1 MKKQVFD
8 ITGMSCSACSA
19 RVGKVV
25 GALRGVADVSVSLL
39 KNSMT
44 VQYDDAVLTP
54 DTIAAA
60 MRKAGYGASPAVA
73 GTRAQTQTDGLKRRL
88 ILSFVFMSGVLACS
102 MGGAVADPFASGC
115 AQAFFTA
122 LTVWVNRG
130 CFIKGFATLF
140 RGAPNMDSL
149 IALGATAAVVYSACV
164 LCLTGGEGGLYFESA
179 AMVLTLIML
188 GRYLESRA
196 KGKTAAAIE
205 KLLTLAPQTA
215 VVVRNGAERT
225 VPASELKTGDLIVV
239 KAGDKTAAD
248 GEIVEGRGVLD
259 ESAMTGESTPVSK
272 QAGDTVLAAAVAVS
286 GHFVMRAR
294 QVGSDT
300 VLAQIVRLVDEATSS
315 KAPIARLADKI
326 SGVFVPFVII
336 AAALTAAVWLLS
348 GAAAGFAVSA
358 GVSVLVVSCPCA
370 LGLATPTAIMV
381 GAGRGA
387 ARGVLFKTAAALE
400 TAGRVTTVALDKTGT
415 LTAGKPAVTDV
426 EELDDRLAETL
437 ASLETMSGHPLGRA
451 VIDWAGGRNAAARKV
466 ENFEQIDGQGIRGEI
481 DGVPC
486 CAGNARMMRAAGVD
500 NMPEQTA
507 EKWAASG
514 RTPVF
519 CAIGGKLLG
528 AVGIADPVKP
538 DAAAAVKALRAAGI
552 KTVMLTGDNAR
563 TAAAVAAATGG
574 DSFVAEMLPQD
585 KEREIRRLRELG
597 ETVAMVGDG
606 INDSPALARADVGL
620 AVGSGTDIA
629 VESADVVLMNGDLS
643 SVVFALELGRAVLKN
658 IKENLFWAFFYNL
671 VCIPVAAG
679 VFYPRFGVLFTP
691 AVAAAA
697 MSFSSFS
704 VVTNALRL
712 RRFAGGLKERKRN
725 MKKIV
730 VIEEMHCEHCAA
742 AVVKALRA
750 VDGVIDAAVDLKAKK
765 ADVETNGNVADE
777 TLAAAVDEAGFKTVC
792 VTNA

>member
-25 GALRGVADVSVSLL
+25 GALRGVADVSVNLL
-39 KNSMT
+39 KNNMT
-44 VQYDDAVLTP
+44 VRYDDAVLTAGA
-54 DTIAAA
+54 IAAA
-60 MRKAGYGASPAVA
+60 VRKAGYGASPAAA
-73 GTRAQTQTDGLKRRL
+73 GTRAQTQPDGLKRRL
-88 ILSFVFMSGVLACS
+88 ILSFVFMAGVLACS
-102 MGGAVADPFASGC
+102 MGGAIADPFASGC
-115 AQAFFTA
+115 TQAFFAA

-130 CFIKGFATLF
+130 CFTKGFATLF
-140 RGAPNMDSL
+140 HGAPNMDSL
-149 IALGATAAVVYSACV
+149 IALGSTAAIVYSACV
-164 LCLTGGEGGLYFESA
+164 LCLTNGKGNLYFESA
-179 AMVLTLIML
+179 AMVLTLITL

-205 KLLTLAPQTA
+205 KLLTLAPQMA

-239 KAGDKTAAD
+239 KAGDKIAAD
-248 GEIVEGRGVLD
+248 GEIVEGCGVLD
-259 ESAMTGESTPVSK
+259 ESAMTGESAPVSK
-272 QAGDTVLAAAVAVS
+272 KAGDTVLAAAVVVS

-381 GAGRGA
+381 GAGCGA
-387 ARGVLFKTAAALE
+387 SHGVLFKTAAALE
-400 TAGRVTTVALDKTGT
+400 TAGRVTTAAFDKTGT

-426 EELDDRLAETL
+426 EELDGRLAETL

-451 VIDWAGGRNAAARKV
+451 VISWAAGLNATVYKV
-466 ENFEQIDGQGIRGEI
+466 ENFEQINGQGIRGKI
-481 DGVPC
+481 GGVFC
-486 CAGNARMMRAAGVD
+486 CAGNARMMRTAGVE
-500 NMPEQTA
+500 NTLEQTA

-519 CAIGGKLLG
+519 CAVGGKLLG

-563 TAAAVAAATGG
+563 TAAAVAAATGV
-574 DSFVAEMLPQD
+574 DDFAAEMLPQD
-585 KEREIRRLRELG
+585 KEREIRRLRERG

-712 RRFAGGLKERKRN
+712 RRFAGGLRERKKH

-730 VIEEMHCEHCAA
+730 VIEGMHCEHCAA
-742 AVVKALRA
+742 CVVKALRA

>member
-25 GALRGVADVSVSLL
+25 GALRGVADVSVNLL
-39 KNSMT
+39 QNSMT
-44 VQYDDAVLTP
+44 VQYDDAVLTSG
-54 DTIAAA
+54 DIAAA
-60 MRKAGYGASPAVA
+60 VQKAGYGASPATA
-73 GTRAQTQTDGLKRRL
+73 GSRVKTQTDGLKRRL
-88 ILSFVFMSGVLACS
+88 ILSFVFMTGVLACS
-102 MGGAVADPFASGC
+102 MGRMPADPFASGC
-115 AQAFFTA
+115 AQAFFAA
-122 LTVWVNRG
+122 LTVWVNRR
-130 CFIKGFATLF
+130 CFIKGFGALF

-149 IALGATAAVVYSACV
+149 IALGSAAAVVYSAAV
-164 LCLTGGEGGLYFESA
+164 LWLTGGTGNLYFESA
-179 AMVLTLIML
+179 AMVLTLITL
-188 GRYLESRA
+188 GRYMESRA
-196 KGKTAAAIE
+196 KGKTADAVE

-215 VVVRNGAERT
+215 VVIRDGSEQT
-225 VPASELKTGDLIVV
+225 VPVSGLRTGDLIVV
-239 KAGDKTAAD
+239 KAGDKAAAD

-259 ESAMTGESTPVSK
+259 ESALTGESAPVSK
-272 QAGDTVLAAAVAVS
+272 KAGDTVLAAAVAVS
-286 GHFVMRAR
+286 GRFVMRAR

-300 VLAQIVRLVDEATSS
+300 VLAQIIRLVDDAVSS

-326 SGVFVPFVII
+326 SGVFVPFVIF
-336 AAALTAAVWLLS
+336 AAVLTAAVWLLS
-348 GAAAGFAVSA
+348 GAETGFALSA

-370 LGLATPTAIMV
+370 LGLATPAAIMV

-400 TAGRVTTVALDKTGT
+400 TAGRVTTLALDKTGT
-415 LTAGKPAVTDV
+415 MTFGKPAVTDV
-426 EELDDRLAETL
+426 ADLDERLAETL
-437 ASLETMSGHPLGRA
+437 ASLEKMSGHPLARALSVWADGRK
-451 VIDWAGGRNAAARKV
+451 AALHKV

-481 DGVPC
+481 GGVSC
-486 CAGNARMMRAAGVD
+486 CAGNARMMRAAGVE
-500 NMPEQTA
+500 NVLEQTA
-507 EKWAASG
+507 EKWAESG

-519 CAIGGKLLG
+519 CAAGGKLLG
-528 AVGIADPVKP
+528 AVGVADPVKP
-538 DAAAAVKALRAAGI
+538 DAAEAVNALRKAGI

-563 TAAAVAAATGG
+563 TASAVASAAGV

-585 KEREIRRLRELG
+585 KEREIRRLRERG
-597 ETVAMVGDG
+597 EIVAMVGDG
-606 INDSPALARADVGL
+606 VNDAPALARADVGM

-643 SVVFALELGRAVLKN
+643 SVVFALRLGRAVLKT
-658 IKENLFWAFFYNL
+658 IKENLFWAFFYNM

-704 VVTNALRL
+704 VVANALRL
-712 RRFAGGLKERKRN
+712 RRFADVLKERKKS
-725 MKKIV
+725 MKKII
-730 VIEEMHCEHCAA
+730 VIEGMHCEHCA
-742 AVVKALRA
+742 VSVIKALCA
-750 VDGVIDAAVDLKAKK
+750 VDGVIDAVVDLKSKK
-765 ADVETNGNVADE
+765 AGVETNGNVSDE